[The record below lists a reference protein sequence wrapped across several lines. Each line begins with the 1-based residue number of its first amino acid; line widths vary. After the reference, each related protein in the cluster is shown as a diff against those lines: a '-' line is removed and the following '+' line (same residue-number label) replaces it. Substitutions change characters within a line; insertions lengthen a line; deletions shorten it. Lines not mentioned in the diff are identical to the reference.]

1 MSNQAGK
8 GDKYRP
14 VEKIKYDENFDKIKW
29 VDLETKKKVKK
40 IKKNII
46 RYTY

>member
-1 MSNQAGK
+1 MTNQAGK

-14 VEKIKYDENFDKIKW
+14 VEKSKYDKNFDKIKW
-29 VDLETKKKVKK
+29 HKSKDDKKKKT
-40 IKKNII
+40 IKKTII